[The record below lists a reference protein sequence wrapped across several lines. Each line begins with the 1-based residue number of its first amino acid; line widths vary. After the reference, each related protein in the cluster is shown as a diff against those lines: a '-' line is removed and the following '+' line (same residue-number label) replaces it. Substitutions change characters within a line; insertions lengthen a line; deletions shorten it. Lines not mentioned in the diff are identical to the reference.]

1 METALLAASP
11 HIHRYPSALI
21 DRLLLADG
29 RSVVMRPV
37 LPQDAQAEQLFVRG
51 LSDTSRVLRFHIG
64 IRELAP
70 DMLRA
75 LTDIDQRRH
84 VAIVAQRDDEA
95 DEPAIVADARYVL
108 ADDSSEAEF
117 AIAVAD
123 EWQSVGLGRALMT
136 RLLAHARRHG
146 VTRLVGDVLHDNAR
160 MIEMVRRAGG
170 HFAAVAGNP
179 IVTQARF
186 EL

>member
-1 METALLAASP
+1 DRARPRPPRHRAVARPVLRRRFDGAGDPACDPRPGGAGLARQAGGVMDTAPFAASP
-11 HIHRYPSALI
+11 RIHRYPSALI

-51 LSDTSRVLRFHIG
+51 LSATSRVLRFHIG

-84 VAIVAQRDDEA
+84 VAIVAQRDDEDDED
-95 DEPAIVADARYVL
+95 DEPAI
-108 ADDSSEAEF
+108 
-117 AIAVAD
+117 
-123 EWQSVGLGRALMT
+123 
-136 RLLAHARRHG
+136 
-146 VTRLVGDVLHDNAR
+146 
-160 MIEMVRRAGG
+160 
-170 HFAAVAGNP
+170 
-179 IVTQARF
+179 
-186 EL
+186 